1 MDVDDFALLDQW
13 GSGDRAAGNTLLMRH
28 FDTVYRF
35 FVSKIGNDTEVDDL
49 IQRVF
54 LACVESRERFRREA
68 SFRTFL
74 LAVARHELFRHF
86 RQNRTRGA
94 RSESLGSMSVAE
106 LGSSVRAAMVR
117 REEERLLLSALREI
131 PVDLQITIELHYWEG
146 LTTAELATVLEIPQ
160 GTVKSR
166 LRRAREAL
174 HEAMAR
180 IAEDS
185 ATLES
190 TISDFE
196 HWAVQVRERVAE
208 ARGQS

>member
-13 GSGDRAAGNTLLMRH
+13 GSGDRGAGNTLLMRH

-54 LACVESRERFRREA
+54 LACVESRDRFRREA

-131 PVDLQITIELHYWEG
+131 PVDLQIAIELHYWEG

-180 IAEDS
+180 LAQDA

-196 HWAVQVRERVAE
+196 HWAVQVRERVAQVRE
-208 ARGQS
+208 QG

>member
-13 GSGDRAAGNTLLMRH
+13 GSGDRGAGNTLLMRH

-54 LACVESRERFRREA
+54 LACVESRDSFRREA

-180 IAEDS
+180 ISKDA